1 MKYPLNAL
9 CFWHSLEEQEKAL
22 PQEEITWED
31 CEVVCS
37 LEIRPRSKPFFPFF
51 LFLPSAHVCTG
62 NKRNS
67 VTQQWT
73 HVSPKM
79 GSSASF
85 SSIPLQC
92 TFYFMFATTGCT
104 WVTTNT
110 GVSISKQK
118 EDCTKRGS
126 TMFPIL
132 SLFSQGGGG
141 VLGLI
146 FCGYVPLASQ
156 SPYPIIVYY
165 LATYKTHFSH
175 FLENII
181 FTNPT

>member
-92 TFYFMFATTGCT
+92 TFYYFHVCHNWLHLGYNKHRSQHKQTKGGLHKKGFH
-104 WVTTNT
+104 N
-110 GVSISKQK
+110 VSHSLIV
-118 EDCTKRGS
+118 
-126 TMFPIL
+126 FP
-132 SLFSQGGGG
+132 GGGG
-141 VLGLI
+141 GTWVNVWWVCAAGLSE
-146 FCGYVPLASQ
+146 PLPHYS
-156 SPYPIIVYY
+156 
-165 LATYKTHFSH
+165 LLFGH
-175 FLENII
+175 L
-181 FTNPT
+181 